1 MPVGA
6 SFKIFYPSSVTISG
20 ITVCSILYN
29 SVTTTLTGCSLD
41 PTNSVIYITSG
52 FNTAV
57 NAGDSLAI
65 TFGMITNPN
74 TEILPGT
81 FGIQSFTDSSYTY
94 KIDQDLTGL
103 PPTFDCDY
111 PCKICNIPTSK
122 S

>member
-1 MPVGA
+1 MPIGA

-41 PTNSVIYITSG
+41 STNSVIYITSG

-74 TEILPGT
+74 T
-81 FGIQSFTDSSYTY
+81 
-94 KIDQDLTGL
+94 
-103 PPTFDCDY
+103 
-111 PCKICNIPTSK
+111 
-122 S
+122 